1 MLLLCL
7 TGLPLVFSEE
17 IEHLTED
24 LEARPMPEGTPWVS
38 MDRMVDSALALHPSK
53 VVRYMYWDEAE
64 HPGLM
69 GITLTSSVDAPPDDF
84 LPLSL
89 DARTAEVL
97 KQHES
102 GGFMDIMLRLHTD
115 MYAGLPG
122 MLFLGFMG
130 LLLAASIV
138 SGVVIYKPF
147 MRKLDF
153 GAVRQ
158 QKSASVKWLDLH
170 NLLGIVTVVW
180 LLVVGLTGTINTLST
195 IMLGI
200 WKNDQLADMTA
211 PYRNASPPG
220 SNGSVQAAFET
231 ALKTAPG
238 MEVSFVAFPGSPY
251 SSPHHYVFFMKGN
264 TPVTSHLLRP
274 VLVDAKTSTLT
285 ATRELPWY
293 MKALLLS
300 QPLHF
305 GNYGGLPLK
314 TIWALLDILGII
326 ILGSGLYLWLKKY
339 ARRQDVQELLIQ
351 ADGAQAQ

>member
-1 MLLLCL
+1 
-7 TGLPLVFSEE
+7 
-17 IEHLTED
+17 
-24 LEARPMPEGTPWVS
+24 
-38 MDRMVDSALALHPSK
+38 
-53 VVRYMYWDEAE
+53 
-64 HPGLM
+64 
-69 GITLTSSVDAPPDDF
+69 
-84 LPLSL
+84 
-89 DARTAEVL
+89 
-97 KQHES
+97 
-102 GGFMDIMLRLHTD
+102 
-115 MYAGLPG
+115 
-122 MLFLGFMG
+122 
-130 LLLAASIV
+130 
-138 SGVVIYKPF
+138 
-147 MRKLDF
+147 
-153 GAVRQ
+153 
-158 QKSASVKWLDLH
+158 
-170 NLLGIVTVVW
+170 
-180 LLVVGLTGTINTLST
+180 
-195 IMLGI
+195 MLGI

-211 PYRNASPPG
+211 PYRNASPLE

-264 TPVTSHLLRP
+264 TPVTLHLLRP
-274 VLVDAKTSTLT
+274 VLVDAKTSALI

-339 ARRQDVQELLIQ
+339 ARRPDVQELLIQ